1 MNKIKERKN
10 KTKIT
15 KENKQKIKLKNRKSV
30 LGQHARPII
39 QLNLIIQKTIKRRDS
54 TLRSI
59 KNNDINPLYILLI
72 FLLYNKL
79 FSQEQKGKQ

>member
-1 MNKIKERKN
+1 MNKIKKRKN